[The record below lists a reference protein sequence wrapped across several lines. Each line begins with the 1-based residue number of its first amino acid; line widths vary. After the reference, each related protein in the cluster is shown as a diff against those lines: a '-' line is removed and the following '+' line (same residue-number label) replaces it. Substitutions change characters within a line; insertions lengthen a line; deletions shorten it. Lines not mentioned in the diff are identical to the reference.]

1 MNPDPCGRPPSG
13 GLAGIRVIEV
23 AGGVA
28 IAWAA
33 KQFADLGADVIR
45 VEGDPALDV
54 VRNRPYDV
62 HRWLNTNKRS
72 ITDADLTLLVR
83 GADLVLHDLRPSM
96 ATRHGMTFDE
106 LRSINSAIVVCSIT
120 AFGMTGPYADYIGEE
135 LNIIQGS
142 SWGFL
147 SPTASTRIDLA
158 PIKAPGHFASIHA
171 ASMAAVTALAAV
183 ESAAVT
189 GLGAHV
195 DFSLIAGAAKLTE
208 TAPISASY
216 HGVDASRVGSKI
228 VTPWNIYRCIDGLVQ
243 FICPEVPQWD
253 AFLQMLGR
261 PEWTTLP
268 AFTTA
273 AARRENNDLVDLYIG
288 EWMADKRVDE
298 LCRWAQAQRVC
309 ISPVNTMA
317 QLDADQSFAER
328 RFFTTTPDGLRMPG
342 PGARITPDHWAIR
355 TDAPEPGEH
364 NGQSWRPR
372 VGLAPTTSQ
381 RPTERPLEG
390 IRVCDFTWI
399 WAGPACTQLLAHLGA
414 DVIKLESPDHVC
426 MFRRLNYPPV
436 GMDLTH
442 DTGGAFHLYNT
453 DKRSVAINL
462 RNAEARELAERLIER
477 SDIVI
482 DNFAV
487 GTMARL
493 GFGPDDVRRINP
505 TAIVV
510 QLSGYGQTGASAGY
524 MAYGPVGGAV
534 AGLCAANGY
543 EGGEATET
551 GIAIGDPA
559 TGIAAAW
566 ATMAALAARR
576 RHGEVSTIDVSMVE
590 TIAST
595 IGEPWMQYVS
605 TGVSPLPAGNSD
617 PQWVPHGCFASAGED
632 RWLTI
637 ACTSETMWKALCGII
652 DPALLDDPRFAT
664 AADRKVHEA
673 ALNDHIESW
682 TRTMDRWEA
691 TQRLQ
696 AAGVAAF
703 PSLSPVDLWGGDP
716 HFEEI
721 GMIERPDH
729 RVVGRRVLPGIPWR
743 ITPGRNGIERAAP
756 CLGEHTAEVLI
767 DVLGYSSDEIAH
779 LLAKG
784 AVRGIASL

>member
-1 MNPDPCGRPPSG
+1 MTADSIGGPG

-28 IAWAA
+28 LAWAA

-45 VEGDPALDV
+45 IEGDQAHDV

-72 ITDADLTLLVR
+72 MTDADVATLVHE
-83 GADLVLHDLRPSM
+83 ADLVLHDLRPSL
-96 ATRHGMTFDE
+96 ATRRGVDFGE
-106 LRSINSAIVVCSIT
+106 LRRINPAIVVCSIT
-120 AFGMTGPYADYIGEE
+120 AFGMTGPYAEYVGEE
-135 LNIIQGS
+135 LNIIHGS

-147 SPTASTRIDLA
+147 SPSASTRLDLA

-171 ASMAAVTALAAV
+171 ALMAAVAALAAV
-183 ESAAVT
+183 ESAATT

-195 DFSLIAGAAKLTE
+195 DFSLIAAAAKLTE

-228 VTPWNIYRCIDGLVQ
+228 VTPWNIYRCSDGLVQ
-243 FICPEVPQWD
+243 FICPEVAHWE
-253 AFLQMLGR
+253 AFVEMLGR

-268 AFTTA
+268 SFSHA
-273 AARRENNDLVDLYIG
+273 AARRENTDLVDLYIG
-288 EWMADKRVDE
+288 DWMADKRVEE
-298 LCRWAQAQRVC
+298 LCRWAHEKRVC

-317 QLDADQSFAER
+317 QLDADQTFAER
-328 RFFTTTPDGLRMPG
+328 RFFATTPDLLRLPG
-342 PGARITPDHWAIR
+342 PGARAMPDHWALR
-355 TDAPEPGEH
+355 TDAPGSGEH
-364 NGQSWRPR
+364 NGESWRPR
-372 VGLAPTTSQ
+372 VGAIPTTS
-381 RPTERPLEG
+381 RPPTARPLEG

-426 MFRRLNYPPV
+426 MFRRLNYPPT
-436 GMDLTH
+436 GMQLTH

-453 DKRSVAINL
+453 DKRSVAIDL
-462 RNAEARELAERLIER
+462 RNAEARELAERLIAR
-477 SDIVI
+477 SDIVV

-505 TAIVV
+505 SAMVV
-510 QLSGYGQTGASAGY
+510 QLSGYGQTGRSAGY
-524 MAYGPVGGAV
+524 MAYGPVGAAV
-534 AGLCAANGY
+534 AGLSAANGY
-543 EGGEATET
+543 EGGDATET

-559 TGIAAAW
+559 TGIAGAW

-576 RHGEVSTIDVSMVE
+576 RHGEVATIDVSMVE
-590 TIAST
+590 AIAST

-605 TGVSPLPAGNSD
+605 TGASPLPTGNSD
-617 PQWVPHGCFASAGED
+617 PQWAPHGCYTSAGED

-637 ACTSETMWKALCGII
+637 ACTSEDKWTALCRVV
-652 DPALLDDPRFAT
+652 DPSMLDDSRFST
-664 AADRKVHEA
+664 AVDRKVHEA
-673 ALNDHIESW
+673 ALNDRIESW
-682 TRTMDRWEA
+682 TRTLDRWDA

-703 PSLSPVDLWGGDP
+703 PSLSPLDLWSGDP
-716 HFEEI
+716 HFDAI

-729 RVVGRRVLPGIPWR
+729 RVVGRRVIPGIPWR

-756 CLGEHTAEVLI
+756 CLGEHTVEVLS
-767 DVLGYSSDEIAH
+767 DVLGCSHDEIAH
-779 LLAKG
+779 LLAVG
-784 AVRGIASL
+784 AVHGPASL